1 MIVAIDGPAGSGK
14 STIAKEI
21 ARQLGF
27 NKLDT
32 GAMYRA
38 VTFAALDRGIDLD
51 DEAAIDTL
59 AEQIEIRFTNGTG
72 EDTRLTIDGKDASA
86 AIRTPQVDANVSKV
100 SAYPGVRA
108 AMLVHQRRAAEDRD
122 IVAEGRDIG
131 TVVFPNAQVKVFL
144 TADPRERARR
154 RVLQRHQNDAQPLT
168 SEQLEAEV
176 DETLDALKQR
186 DKLDSSRE
194 VAPLVPAEDAVH
206 VDSTAHTIDEVV
218 HIIEDLINQRRKP
231 MRLFKQTPE
240 DYYNAPYAEFPVLI
254 RGTVFVVMAILW
266 AFSKLMWRWKVEDAD
281 LLFERQEGRGS
292 VVICNHTSMA
302 ELLAVE
308 TALFFGGRRIR
319 PIFKSE
325 FAKSEIVRWAF
336 SRVGGIPVERG
347 TADMKCLR
355 AAQHALQRGEDV
367 LIFPEGTRIRSREIK
382 PEVHGGFAL
391 IAQMG
396 KAPVNPLAICGWSDI
411 TPAGKKIMRPKKCWI
426 RAGKA
431 VSLSDAPA
439 GLKRTER
446 LAWFESEAMN
456 RVYAMRDE
464 LCAEHPGRF

>member
-1 MIVAIDGPAGSGK
+1 
-14 STIAKEI
+14 
-21 ARQLGF
+21 
-27 NKLDT
+27 
-32 GAMYRA
+32 
-38 VTFAALDRGIDLD
+38 
-51 DEAAIDTL
+51 
-59 AEQIEIRFTNGTG
+59 
-72 EDTRLTIDGKDASA
+72 
-86 AIRTPQVDANVSKV
+86 
-100 SAYPGVRA
+100 
-108 AMLVHQRRAAEDRD
+108 
-122 IVAEGRDIG
+122 
-131 TVVFPNAQVKVFL
+131 
-144 TADPRERARR
+144 
-154 RVLQRHQNDAQPLT
+154 
-168 SEQLEAEV
+168 
-176 DETLDALKQR
+176 
-186 DKLDSSRE
+186 
-194 VAPLVPAEDAVH
+194 
-206 VDSTAHTIDEVV
+206 
-218 HIIEDLINQRRKP
+218 

-240 DYYNAPYAEFPVLI
+240 DYYNAPYAEFPALI
-254 RGTVFVVMAILW
+254 RGTVVVVMAILW
-266 AFSKLMWRWKVEDAD
+266 AFSKLMWRWKVEDAN

-325 FAKSEIVRWAF
+325 FAKSKIVRWAF

-446 LAWFESEAMN
+446 LEWFESEAMN
-456 RVYAMRDE
+456 RVYAMRDD
-464 LCAEHPGRF
+464 LCDEHPGRF